1 MCGNLRKTIKYC
13 LKTGGIWA
21 DKRDQYMM
29 FLHKV
34 EVALTC
40 CNVRIFIVYLPVL
53 QDIFI

>member
-21 DKRDQYMM
+21 DKRDQNMT
-29 FLHKV
+29 FPHKA
-34 EVALTC
+34 EVIIIC
-40 CNVRIFIVYLPVL
+40 CNVRIFIVYLSVL